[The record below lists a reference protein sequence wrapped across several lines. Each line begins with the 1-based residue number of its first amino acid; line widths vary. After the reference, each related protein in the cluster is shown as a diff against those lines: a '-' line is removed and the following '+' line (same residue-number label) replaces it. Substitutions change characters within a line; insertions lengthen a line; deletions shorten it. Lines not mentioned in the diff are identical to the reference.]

1 MVVMMWIGQSKR
13 VMGDPTIS
21 SRHRMF
27 GWAATA
33 LMPVAVSVMFATA

>member
-1 MVVMMWIGQSKR
+1 MVVMMWIGQSKN
-13 VMGDPTIS
+13 VMGELTIS

-33 LMPVAVSVMFATA
+33 LMAVAVAVMFATA